1 MDSTENEIPAQKIKV
16 IVTNPWALLLIL
28 ALVYIIF
35 DFVSLA
41 SQDFLLTYKG
51 GKAIGWKVYLVI
63 ALVLVGVLFAIT
75 KWAKIPFID
84 FEQV

>member
-1 MDSTENEIPAQKIKV
+1 MDSTEKEIPAQKIKV
-16 IVTNPWALLLIL
+16 TVTNPWALLLIL
-28 ALVYIIF
+28 ALVYVIF

-51 GKAIGWKVYLVI
+51 GEAIGWKVYLVI
-63 ALVLVGVLFAIT
+63 ALVLVGILYAVA

-84 FEQV
+84 FEQA